1 MAEQAITRADF
12 NKGIS
17 PLRIEQTMELTD
29 KIETSQIG
37 APFIGVNRHRI
48 GVDGEGVTTLA
59 AFHGCPLRCR
69 YCLNPSCLDT
79 DARVRRFTPESLY
92 QELLIDDLYFVATS
106 GGVCFGGGE
115 PLLRPEFI
123 RQFHA
128 LCVDRWKLTLE
139 TSLNVPLKSL
149 QTVATLVN
157 DFIID
162 IKDAN
167 DEIYAAY
174 TGKSNAQVWENLQ
187 WLSENYDHE
196 HVILRV
202 PLIPEFNTEEDVER
216 SVERLQELG
225 FEKFDRFT
233 YKVK

>member
-1 MAEQAITRADF
+1 MHEGEAS
-12 NKGIS
+12 N
-17 PLRIEQTMELTD
+17 PLE
-29 KIETSQIG
+29 

-69 YCLNPSCLDT
+69 YCLNPSCLDA
-79 DARVRRFTPESLY
+79 DARVLRHTPESLY
-92 QELLIDDLYFVATS
+92 RQLLIDDLYFVATG

-128 LCVDRWKLTLE
+128 LCADRWKITIE
-139 TSLNVPLKSL
+139 TSLNVPMESL
-149 QTVATLVN
+149 QTVAPLVN

-162 IKDAN
+162 VKDAN
-167 DEIYAAY
+167 DSIYAAY
-174 TGKSNAQVWENLQ
+174 TGKSNAQVWDNLK
-187 WLSENYDHE
+187 WLSENYDLD

-202 PLIPEFNTEEDVER
+202 PLIPEFNTEEDTNR
-216 SVERLQELG
+216 SVERLKELG
-225 FEKFDRFT
+225 LGKFDRFT
-233 YKVK
+233 YKV

>member
-1 MAEQAITRADF
+1 MD
-12 NKGIS
+12 
-17 PLRIEQTMELTD
+17 LTD
-29 KIETSQIG
+29 KTETSQ
-37 APFIGVNRHRI
+37 AEVPFIGVNRHRI

-59 AFHGCPLRCR
+59 AFHGCPLQCR
-69 YCLNPSCLDT
+69 YCLNPSCLDAG
-79 DARVRRFTPESLY
+79 ARVHKFTPESLY
-92 QELLIDDLYFVATS
+92 QQLLIDDLYFVATG

-128 LCVDRWKLTLE
+128 LCADRWKITLE
-139 TSLNVPLKSL
+139 TSLNVPAESL
-149 QTVATLVN
+149 QSVVPLVN

-167 DEIYAAY
+167 DEIYTSY
-174 TGKSNAQVWENLQ
+174 TGKSNAQVWENLK
-187 WLSENYDHE
+187 WLSENYDRE

-202 PLIPEFNTEEDVER
+202 PLIPEFNNEEDMER
-216 SVERLQELG
+216 SVGRLQELG

>member
-1 MAEQAITRADF
+1 MTVITSHP
-12 NKGIS
+12 N
-17 PLRIEQTMELTD
+17 ELSGGGT
-29 KIETSQIG
+29 
-37 APFIGVNRHRI
+37 PFIGVNRHRI

-69 YCLNPSCLDT
+69 YCLNPSCLDA
-79 DARVRRFTPESLY
+79 DARVHEFTPQSLY
-92 QELLIDDLYFVATS
+92 QQLRIDDLYFVATG

-128 LCVDRWKLTLE
+128 LCAGRWKITLE

-149 QTVATLVN
+149 QTVAPLVN

-167 DEIYAAY
+167 DEIYKAY
-174 TGKSNAQVWENLQ
+174 TGK
-187 WLSENYDHE
+187 
-196 HVILRV
+196 
-202 PLIPEFNTEEDVER
+202 
-216 SVERLQELG
+216 
-225 FEKFDRFT
+225 
-233 YKVK
+233 

>member
-1 MAEQAITRADF
+1 MHEGEAS
-12 NKGIS
+12 N
-17 PLRIEQTMELTD
+17 PLE
-29 KIETSQIG
+29 

-69 YCLNPSCLDT
+69 YCLNPSCLDA
-79 DARVRRFTPESLY
+79 DARVLRRTPESLY
-92 QELLIDDLYFVATS
+92 RQLLIDDLYFVATG

-128 LCVDRWKLTLE
+128 LCSGRWKLTLE

-149 QTVATLVN
+149 QTVAPLIH

-167 DEIYAAY
+167 DEIYTAY
-174 TGKSNAQVWENLQ
+174 TGKTNVKVRENLS
-187 WLSENYDHE
+187 WLAANYDRE
-196 HVILRV
+196 HVIIRV
-202 PLIPEFNTEEDVER
+202 PLIPEFNTEADRER
-216 SVERLQELG
+216 SVERLQALG
-225 FEKFDRFT
+225 FGLFDRFT
-233 YKVK
+233 YKTTR

>member
-1 MAEQAITRADF
+1 MAIIDKDEMT
-12 NKGIS
+12 
-17 PLRIEQTMELTD
+17 QTE
-29 KIETSQIG
+29 

-59 AFHGCPLRCR
+59 AFHGCPLHCR
-69 YCLNPSCLDT
+69 YCLNQSCLDAN
-79 DARVRRFTPESLY
+79 ARVVRHTPESLY
-92 QELLIDDLYFVATS
+92 QQLLIDDLYFIATG

-128 LCVDRWKLTLE
+128 LCADRWKITLE
-139 TSLNVPLKSL
+139 TSLNVPSASL
-149 QTVATLVN
+149 QSVAPLVN

-162 IKDAN
+162 IKDMN
-167 DEIYAAY
+167 DEIYTAY
-174 TGKSNAQVWENLQ
+174 TGKSSAQVWENLK
-187 WLSENYDHE
+187 WLAGNYNRE
-196 HVILRV
+196 HIILRA

>member
-1 MAEQAITRADF
+1 MPE
-12 NKGIS
+12 
-17 PLRIEQTMELTD
+17 TD
-29 KIETSQIG
+29 ILNETSEG
-37 APFIGVNRHRI
+37 GVPFIGVNRHRI

-69 YCLNPSCLDT
+69 YCLNPSCLDI
-79 DARVRRFTPESLY
+79 DARVRRFTPETLY
-92 QELLIDDLYFVATS
+92 QELLIDDLYFVATG

-128 LCVDRWKLTLE
+128 LCAGRWKITLE

-149 QTVATLVN
+149 QTVAPLVN

-162 IKDAN
+162 IKDTN
-167 DEIYAAY
+167 DEIYKAY
-174 TGKSNAQVWENLQ
+174 TRESNAKVWKNLQ
-187 WLSENYDHE
+187 WLSENYDRE
-196 HVILRV
+196 HVIIRV

-216 SVERLQELG
+216 SVERLQTLG
-225 FEKFDRFT
+225 FGKFDRFT
-233 YKVK
+233 YRVK

>member
-1 MAEQAITRADF
+1 M
-12 NKGIS
+12 
-17 PLRIEQTMELTD
+17 MEKNELSN
-29 KIETSQIG
+29 E

-59 AFHGCPLRCR
+59 AFHGCPLQCR

-79 DARVRRFTPESLY
+79 NARVRRFTPESLY
-92 QELLIDDLYFVATS
+92 QELLIDDLYFIATG

-128 LCVDRWKLTLE
+128 LCADRWKITLE
-139 TSLNVPLKSL
+139 TSLNVPLPSL
-149 QTVATLVN
+149 QTVAPLVN

-174 TGKSNAQVWENLQ
+174 TGKSNAQVWENLS
-187 WLSENYDHE
+187 WLATNYDNE

-202 PLIPEFNTEEDVER
+202 PLIPEFNTEEDRER
-216 SVERLQELG
+216 SVERLSKLG
-225 FEKFDRFT
+225 FGNFDRFT
-233 YKVK
+233 YRVEETGIRKLGDRD

>member
-1 MAEQAITRADF
+1 MD
-12 NKGIS
+12 
-17 PLRIEQTMELTD
+17 LTD
-29 KIETSQIG
+29 KTETSQ
-37 APFIGVNRHRI
+37 AEVPFIGVNRHRI

-69 YCLNPSCLDT
+69 YCLNPSCLDAN
-79 DARVRRFTPESLY
+79 ARVRWFTPESLY
-92 QELLIDDLYFVATS
+92 PELLIDDLYFIATG

-128 LCVDRWKLTLE
+128 LCADRWKITLE
-139 TSLNVPLKSL
+139 TSLNVPLQSL
-149 QTVATLVN
+149 QTVAPLVN

-167 DEIYAAY
+167 DEIYTAY
-174 TGKSNAQVWENLQ
+174 TGKTNAQVWENLQ
-187 WLSENYDHE
+187 WLSDNYDRE
-196 HVILRV
+196 HVIIRV

-216 SVERLQELG
+216 SVEQLQTLG
-225 FEKFDRFT
+225 LGKFDRFT
-233 YKVK
+233 YRVK

>member
-1 MAEQAITRADF
+1 MDTNE
-12 NKGIS
+12 
-17 PLRIEQTMELTD
+17 
-29 KIETSQIG
+29 

-69 YCLNPSCLDT
+69 YCLNPSCLNAN
-79 DARVRRFTPESLY
+79 ARVLRHTPESLY
-92 QELLIDDLYFVATS
+92 EQLLIDDLYFVATG

-128 LCVDRWKLTLE
+128 LCAGRWKITLE
-139 TSLNVPLKSL
+139 TSLNVPSASL
-149 QTVATLVN
+149 QTVAPLVN

-167 DEIYAAY
+167 DEIYTEY
-174 TGKSNAQVWENLQ
+174 TGKSNAQVWENLS
-187 WLSENYDHE
+187 WLAENYDRD
-196 HVILRV
+196 HVILRL
-202 PLIPEFNTEEDVER
+202 PLIPEFNTKADIES
-216 SVERLQELG
+216 SVLKVKELG
-225 FEKFDRFT
+225 FLKIDRFT
-233 YKVK
+233 YKV